1 MKTLVFLLLLSQ
13 SSAFGAER
21 PEDFAYGM
29 PIHVDAQD
37 ALYELEIPAAVYLVA
52 SLAPTLVMSG
62 CSTDKEKWCRM
73 LCDPGRRRSVKA
85 ERR

>member
-29 PIHVDAQD
+29 RIHADAQD
-37 ALYELEIPAAVYLVA
+37 ALYEIEIPAAVYRGVTRA
-52 SLAPTLVMSG
+52 TLVMSE
-62 CSTDKEKWCRM
+62 CSTGKEKWCRTV
-73 LCDPGRRRSVKA
+73 CDPGRCRAVKA
-85 ERR
+85 DRR

>member
-29 PIHVDAQD
+29 PIHADAQD
-37 ALYELEIPAAVYLVA
+37 ALYELEIPAAVYRGV
-52 SLAPTLVMSG
+52 TRTDLVMSG

-73 LCDPGRRRSVKA
+73 LCDPGRRRAVKA

>member
-21 PEDFAYGM
+21 PCT
-29 PIHVDAQD
+29 
-37 ALYELEIPAAVYLVA
+37 VA

-62 CSTDKEKWCRM
+62 CSTDMEKWCRM